1 MSKNVAVAAARDE
14 KKSRV
19 DRILDSIERAG
30 NALPHP
36 FILFMILS
44 GIILVLSLV
53 MSRAGVSVTALSA
66 TNGGSETA
74 ETVFTI
80 QNLVTKDYLLNLV
93 INFLRPVKDRFG
105 GDHQHRGGGAFRP
118 VVRVCAPGS
127 AGGLA
132 HLDDAHYRLY
142 RGQR

>member
-53 MSRAGVSVTALSA
+53 MSRAGS
-66 TNGGSETA
+66 
-74 ETVFTI
+74 
-80 QNLVTKDYLLNLV
+80 
-93 INFLRPVKDRFG
+93 P
-105 GDHQHRGGGAFRP
+105 
-118 VVRVCAPGS
+118 
-127 AGGLA
+127 
-132 HLDDAHYRLY
+132 
-142 RGQR
+142 

>member
-1 MSKNVAVAAARDE
+1 MSKNVAVAAARDG

-66 TNGGSETA
+66 TC
-74 ETVFTI
+74 
-80 QNLVTKDYLLNLV
+80 LLYTSPSP
-93 INFLRPVKDRFG
+93 RDRG
-105 GDHQHRGGGAFRP
+105 
-118 VVRVCAPGS
+118 
-127 AGGLA
+127 
-132 HLDDAHYRLY
+132 
-142 RGQR
+142 

>member
-1 MSKNVAVAAARDE
+1 MSKNVAVAAAQDG

-53 MSRAGVSVTALSA
+53 MSRAC
-66 TNGGSETA
+66 
-74 ETVFTI
+74 
-80 QNLVTKDYLLNLV
+80 LLYT
-93 INFLRPVKDRFG
+93 
-105 GDHQHRGGGAFRP
+105 
-118 VVRVCAPGS
+118 S
-127 AGGLA
+127 WAGGTM
-132 HLDDAHYRLY
+132 RT
-142 RGQR
+142 